1 MVHSSRILDQG
12 ADISECPAKMENGP
26 PPFERKPAPRSSS
39 ATNVRF
45 RTIHRNLWSEL
56 HVAVDPQLSVGAG
69 NTDMRDLADG
79 LAPWDWFDAE
89 VVLFTAPGQR
99 SAPRSLAKVSG
110 TSRRNCGRHTTSRP
124 ATAAAAPLG
133 TGGQT
138 RRQLSDSGS
147 ADSATRPKLSA
158 HSAPER
164 TAA

>member
-1 MVHSSRILDQG
+1 MVHSSRILDRW

-89 VVLFTAPGQR
+89 VVLFTAPGQEISPTVAR
-99 SAPRSLAKVSG
+99 QGQRHITAELRAAYDDLVQQPLPQRLLELVAKLDD
-110 TSRRNCGRHTTSRP
+110 N
-124 ATAAAAPLG
+124 
-133 TGGQT
+133 
-138 RRQLSDSGS
+138 
-147 ADSATRPKLSA
+147 
-158 HSAPER
+158 
-164 TAA
+164 